1 MYSIDNNYYPM
12 IEATLAAQA
21 EGKVTR
27 WMASFAWWL
36 GRQSIQNEDQFWFRF
51 AGKATALLDAVDQDA
66 IAAQLRKPEEAFV
79 DEEAEWPEVPSGLQQ
94 LIATWSPS
102 TEIDLDA
109 LKVQAVTKVDR
120 SAEQYRLNF
129 ITAGSGQTMA
139 YQQKLEEARKVV
151 ADPDIA
157 DAEVPHIVAEAGVD
171 GVSKMDK
178 AQQIVATF
186 DAWQIISAGIEA
198 KRMTAKRDIAAAETA
213 DEVKAAAA
221 VQWAGV

>member
-51 AGKATALLDAVDQDA
+51 AGKATAMLDAADQDA

-79 DEEAEWPEVPSGLQQ
+79 DAEAEWPEIPSGLQQ

-102 TEIDLDA
+102 REIDLDA
-109 LKVQAVTKVDR
+109 LKAQSVIKVDR

-213 DEVKAAAA
+213 DEVQAAAA
-221 VQWAGV
+221 VQWAGE